1 MPRVRILQA
10 VAGEDF
16 SWLPG
21 EEVDMSA
28 KEAAIWADG
37 ERGELVREEQA
48 DTPERGQASPETAA
62 TKSRAP
68 RTRKTT

>member
-21 EEVDMSA
+21 DEVDMSGKDA
-28 KEAAIWADG
+28 GVWADG
-37 ERGELVREEQA
+37 VRGELVRGEEPA
-48 DTPERGQASPETAA
+48 TPERGSRSGETA
-62 TKSRAP
+62 TR
-68 RTRKTT
+68 RTRKTS